1 MKLRVLGCS
10 GGVAQ
15 GLRTTSL
22 LINDSILIDA
32 GTGVGDLTLEEM
44 AKIEHIFITHSHID
58 HVGFLP
64 LLVDSMF
71 SNITTPIKVYSQAVT
86 IQAIRDHIFNWI
98 IWPDFSQLPR
108 PDKAVLQFQAMAPD
122 ETLLLDDVL
131 FQMIEV
137 SHTVP
142 AVAYRIEHDGKSI
155 AFSGDTSSNDTLW
168 DRLNAYPG
176 LDILIVESAFSND
189 QYDLALLSRHYTPS
203 LLAQDLNKLRHNPEI
218 YITHLKPGDEKKII
232 EELDKITPKRSF
244 KILRNDTIFTL

>member
-10 GGVAQ
+10 GGVAE

-44 AKIEHIFITHSHID
+44 AKIEHVFITHSHID

-71 SNITTPIKVYSQAVT
+71 SNITTPITVYSQAVT
-86 IQAIRDHIFNWI
+86 IQAIKDHIFNWI

-108 PDKAVLQFQAMAPD
+108 PDKSVLQFQAMAPD
-122 ETLLLDDVL
+122 ETLLLDEVL

-142 AVAYRIEHDGKSI
+142 AVAYRIEHGGKSI

-168 DRLNAYPG
+168 DRLNAYPD

-203 LLAQDLNKLRHNPEI
+203 LLAQDLNKLRHNPDI
-218 YITHLKPGDEKKII
+218 YITHLKPGDEKKIT
-232 EELDKITPKRSF
+232 EELEKITPKRAF
-244 KILRNDTIFTL
+244 KILRNDTVFTL